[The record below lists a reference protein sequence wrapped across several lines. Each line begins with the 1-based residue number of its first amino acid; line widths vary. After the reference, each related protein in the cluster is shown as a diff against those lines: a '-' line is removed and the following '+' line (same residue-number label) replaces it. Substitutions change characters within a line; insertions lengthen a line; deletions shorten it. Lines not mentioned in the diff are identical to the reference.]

1 MTREKRCRPSS
12 WSATSAAPVTPGE
25 LRRVVSS
32 STDARAKRTAN
43 FARRADWT
51 PRRSWRL
58 VAIVIVASLLGSASI
73 AGAASWVVH
82 LTSATHPAQ
91 SQSSS
96 VNAPTGG
103 AASSPK
109 SSGLALSWVKPST
122 GVSPTG
128 YLVTRNGAAVPS
140 GSGCYGTITTT
151 SCSDTGLAASTTYTY
166 SVKAKVGTNWTSV
179 ASATFSNTTVATFV
193 VSSITST
200 NASGNTVGVIGVND
214 TFAVTFNN
222 AVNPSTINTV
232 AGSSTM
238 TLVGASSTTNIT
250 IGGLTSAGGFSVSS
264 NYETS
269 GQTSTAT
276 GTLSLSNANK
286 TVTFT
291 VTGTPTNASNIKAG
305 STSTFT
311 FTPLATI
318 QDTSGDT
325 ASTSYSQSSALQIF

>member
-1 MTREKRCRPSS
+1 M
-12 WSATSAAPVTPGE
+12 V
-25 LRRVVSS
+25 LIVV
-32 STDARAKRTAN
+32 
-43 FARRADWT
+43 F
-51 PRRSWRL
+51 
-58 VAIVIVASLLGSASI
+58 SLLGTAGV
-73 AGAASWVVH
+73 AGATSWVIV
-82 LTSATHPAQ
+82 LTSGTHPAQ
-91 SQSSS
+91 AQSNV

-103 AASSPK
+103 GAASPK
-109 SSGLALSWVKPST
+109 SSSLALSWVKPST
-122 GVSPTG
+122 GASPTG
-128 YLVTRNGAAVPS
+128 YVVTRNGAAVPS
-140 GSGCYGTITTT
+140 GSGCFGTITTT
-151 SCSDTGLAASTTYTY
+151 TCTDSGLAASTTYTY
-166 SVKAKVGTNWTSV
+166 SVKAKVGTNWASV

-200 NASGNTVGVIGVND
+200 NATGKTIGVMSVGD
-214 TFAVTFNN
+214 TFVVTFDN
-222 AVNPSTINTV
+222 AVNPSTINTT
-232 AGSSTM
+232 AGASTM
-238 TLVGASSTTNIT
+238 TLLGSTSTTNIT
-250 IGGLTSAGGFSVSS
+250 ISGLSAASGFSVSS

-325 ASTSYSQSSALQIF
+325 ASTSYNQSSALQIF